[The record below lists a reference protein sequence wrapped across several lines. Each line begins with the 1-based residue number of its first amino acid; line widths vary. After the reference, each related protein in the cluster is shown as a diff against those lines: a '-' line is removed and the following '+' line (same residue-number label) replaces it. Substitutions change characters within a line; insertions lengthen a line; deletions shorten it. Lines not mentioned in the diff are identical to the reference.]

1 MSAPVVW
8 SILLKTTMRDR
19 QSFHK
24 IHEIV
29 MFCAGGFSS
38 SKWIQP
44 GLDSGI
50 TRRSQRIVPIHF
62 PLWTV
67 LKPKWYD
74 YYTFGSQRERFI
86 FSEQSRGKTYNKSY
100 DLYFGVKI
108 HKGCDY
114 WHDTNIRLLLVLFL
128 TVHARLRWQNRLFRS
143 LSKTEL
149 EKVENLEKG
158 WENSQHS
165 QPLNSVSQGLEFLKV
180 SVKTHV

>member
-74 YYTFGSQRERFI
+74 YYTFGSQREQCI
-86 FSEQSRGKTYNKSY
+86 
-100 DLYFGVKI
+100 
-108 HKGCDY
+108 
-114 WHDTNIRLLLVLFL
+114 
-128 TVHARLRWQNRLFRS
+128 FRS
-143 LSKTEL
+143 KVAGRRTIKVMIYISGSKSTKDAIIDTIRISGFCWYCFWPCTHGCVDKTDFSDHFPKRSL
-149 EKVENLEKG
+149 RKLRILRKAEKI
-158 WENSQHS
+158 
-165 QPLNSVSQGLEFLKV
+165 LNILNRWTAFLKA
-180 SVKTHV
+180 